1 MTDHILSIAL
11 TFSLLAGGTA
21 AIGSELFASQGKAA
35 APVAVAVI
43 TLPTVVVTGKRLAAT
58 VVASVSRSG
67 ETQRV
72 E

>member
-21 AIGSELFASQGKAA
+21 AIGSELFASQGNAA
-35 APVAVAVI
+35 APTAVAVV

-58 VVASVSRSG
+58 VVASAGRSG
-67 ETQRV
+67 ATQRV
-72 E
+72 Q